1 MRLLIADDHDLALDG
16 LKLVLAQIGPD
27 VTVVECGDFDQAVE
41 LAKQNDDLDLVVLD
55 LNMPGMAGVSG
66 VEVFRSLFPNAP
78 TLIMSGYYRH
88 QDIVNALR
96 LGAAGFVPK
105 TLSREAMLNAFRLVL
120 SGERFI
126 PAEFLPDS
134 IPARGGR
141 ADAASGG
148 DRAGPFESLSRR
160 ERDVMRE
167 LLKGLTN
174 KEIGRHLGI
183 REVTVKLHLSKVY
196 RKTGAKNRAHAVKI
210 AGDHGFES

>member
-27 VTVVECGDFDQAVE
+27 VTFVECGDFDQAVE

-78 TLIMSGYYRH
+78 TLIVSGYYRH
-88 QDIVNALR
+88 QDIADALR

-105 TLSREAMLNAFRLVL
+105 SLSREAMLNAFRLVL

-126 PAEFLPDS
+126 PSDFLPD
-134 IPARGGR
+134 ADLGRGGR
-141 ADAASGG
+141 ADPASGE
-148 DRAGPFESLSRR
+148 DRDSPFESLSRR
-160 ERDVMRE
+160 EREVMKE
-167 LLKGLTN
+167 LLNGLPN
-174 KEIGRHLGI
+174 KEIGRRLEIH
-183 REVTVKLHLSKVY
+183 EVTVKLHLSKVY
-196 RKTGAKNRAHAVKI
+196 RKIGANNRAHAVKI
-210 AGDHGFES
+210 AGDHGFGA